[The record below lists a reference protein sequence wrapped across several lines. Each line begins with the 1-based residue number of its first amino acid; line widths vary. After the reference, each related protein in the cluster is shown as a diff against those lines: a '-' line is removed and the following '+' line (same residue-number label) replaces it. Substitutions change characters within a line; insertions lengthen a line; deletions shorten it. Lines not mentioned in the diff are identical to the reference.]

1 MNVNIKKLQGEWD
14 LGYCLDKHTISSTPL
29 GVNEA
34 GHMQFD
40 TIRPEAGE
48 ALFQLKYRSDF
59 SQVAVI
65 ANQMNISFSASFNTA
80 CLVVP
85 MPSSTH
91 RTRQPV
97 TEIARTLA
105 QLMNIPCYEN
115 LLMKTSNTPSM
126 KDIQSREEK
135 VDALAGAFSV
145 SDVLSKGEFDILI
158 IDDLFDTGASLEAAT
173 HALRNYDKIRN
184 IYVATVTR
192 KR

>member
-1 MNVNIKKLQGEWD
+1 MNVNIKELQGEWD
-14 LGYCLDKHTISSTPL
+14 LGYSLDKHTISSTPI
-29 GVNEA
+29 GVNAA

-59 SQVAVI
+59 SQVPLI
-65 ANQMNISFSASFNTA
+65 ANQMNDSFSTSFATA

-85 MPSSTH
+85 MPSSTI
-91 RTRQPV
+91 RQRQPV
-97 TEIARTLA
+97 TEIAKALA
-105 QLMNIPCYEN
+105 QLMNISCCEN
-115 LLMKTSNTPSM
+115 LLMKISNTPSM
-126 KDIQSREEK
+126 KDMQSREEK
-135 VDALAGAFSV
+135 AAALTGAFSV
-145 SDVLSKGEFDILI
+145 SDVLNKGKFDVLL

-173 HALRNYDKIRN
+173 HVLRDYDKIGN